1 MSGALPGRHEVDKNL
16 TWDLTTIFKDEKSF
30 NEAVAKVESMTER
43 IERDH
48 KSGLKTADDITDCLD
63 QMREL
68 KMIIGWAA
76 TYSSLAAAVDQK
88 DQTAQER
95 DIKVESLI
103 AKVSSR
109 LSFVDSQLA
118 ATHDQVL
125 KEAALLR
132 EENRGY
138 LEEIIRRKPH
148 MLSPDTERTL
158 SALSTALE
166 SPYRIYNTA
175 KLADL
180 TFQPFDA
187 KGTKH
192 QLSFLSFEGRWEYEK
207 DAEVRRAAFDSFS
220 KKLSEYQ
227 HTMAAAYQTQ
237 VSKEKTLSELRGY
250 PSVFDYLLHDQRV
263 DRSMYDRQIDIIV
276 EKLSPHMRRYARLL
290 KRIHGLDRMTYADLK
305 IDVDPDYQPE
315 ITIDESKDLLKG
327 ALGILGEDYKVMLQ
341 RAFDER
347 WIDFPENDGKSTGAF
362 CSTPYGSHPFILLTW
377 SEKMA
382 DLFTLSHELGH
393 AGHFYLTHKEQSIFN
408 SEPSLY
414 SIEAPSTMN
423 ELLLAKYLLEG
434 TDDKRRK
441 RWILSSLVSKTYY
454 HNFVTHLLEAHY
466 QREVYRIIDGGGSIN
481 APVLNQLKM
490 RTLETFWGEDV
501 ELIDGSELTWMRQP
515 HYYMGLYPYTYS
527 AGLTIATEV
536 NRRIQKHGQPAVEDW
551 IEVLKLGGTKDPAG
565 LAAIAG
571 VDISTEKPLLN
582 TIEHIGYLIDEI
594 ERLTEEIAIFQR
606 LSPSEKD

>member
-1 MSGALPGRHEVDKNL
+1 MSGALPERHEVEKDL
-16 TWDLTTIFKDEKSF
+16 TWDLTSIFRDEKSF
-30 NEAVAKVESMTER
+30 NEAVAKVESMVER

-48 KSGLKTADDITDCLD
+48 RSGLKTAEDITTCLD

-68 KMIIGWAA
+68 RMIIGWAA
-76 TYSSLAAAVDQK
+76 TYSSLAAAVDQR
-88 DQTAQER
+88 DQAAQER
-95 DIKVESLI
+95 DLRVESLI

-109 LSFVDSQLA
+109 LSFVDSRLA
-118 ATHDQVL
+118 ITSDQVL
-125 KEAALLR
+125 KEAALSR

-138 LEEIIRRKPH
+138 LEDIIRRKPH
-148 MLSPDTERTL
+148 MLSPDTEKTL
-158 SALSTALE
+158 AALSGALE

-180 TFQPFDA
+180 TFSPFEA
-187 KGTKH
+187 KGNQH
-192 QLSFLSFEGRWEYEK
+192 ELSFLSFEGRWEYEK
-207 DAEVRRAAFDSFS
+207 DIEIRRAAFDSFS
-220 KKLSEYQ
+220 RKLGEYQ

-237 VSKEKTLSELRGY
+237 VSKEKTLSELRDY

-276 EKLSPHMRRYARLL
+276 EQLAPHMRRYARLL
-290 KRIHGLDRMTYADLK
+290 KKIHGLDRMTYADLK
-305 IDVDPDYQPE
+305 MDVDPDYQPE
-315 ITIDESKDLLKG
+315 VTIEEAKNILME
-327 ALGILGEDYKVMLQ
+327 ALSILGEDYVVMVK

-347 WIDFPENDGKSTGAF
+347 WIDFPENEGKSTGAF
-362 CSTPYGSHPFILLTW
+362 CSTPYGSHPFVLLTW

-382 DLFTLSHELGH
+382 DMFTLSHELGH
-393 AGHFYLTHKEQSIFN
+393 AGHFYLAHREQSIFN

-423 ELLLAKYLLEG
+423 ELLLAKYLIEG
-434 TDDKRRK
+434 SEDNRRK

-466 QREVYRIIDGGGSIN
+466 QREVYRIVDDGGSVS
-481 APVLNQLKM
+481 APLLNELKKK
-490 RTLETFWGEDV
+490 TLETFWGEDV
-501 ELIDGSELTWMRQP
+501 EMVEGAELTWMRQP

-536 NRRIQKHGQPAVEDW
+536 NRRIQKHGQPAVDDW
-551 IEVLKLGGTKDPAG
+551 IEVLKLGGTKDPVG

-571 VDISTEKPLLN
+571 VDISTEKPLIN
-582 TIEHIGYLIDEI
+582 TIDHIGFLIDEI
-594 ERLTEEIAIFQR
+594 ERLTDEIQMTQNI
-606 LSPSEKD
+606 

>member
-1 MSGALPGRHEVDKNL
+1 M
-16 TWDLTTIFKDEKSF
+16 
-30 NEAVAKVESMTER
+30 
-43 IERDH
+43 
-48 KSGLKTADDITDCLD
+48 DI
-63 QMREL
+63 MREL
-68 KMIIGWAA
+68 RMILGWVS
-76 TYSSLAAAVDQK
+76 TYASLAAATDQK
-88 DQTAQER
+88 DQEAQER
-95 DIKVESLI
+95 DLRVESLI

-118 ATHDQVL
+118 VTPDPIL
-125 KEAALLR
+125 KEATIIR
-132 EENRGY
+132 DENKGY

-166 SPYRIYNTA
+166 SPYRVYNTA

-180 TFQPFDA
+180 TFSPFEA
-187 KGTKH
+187 KGNQH
-192 QLSFLSFEGRWEYEK
+192 ELSFLSFEGRWEYEK
-207 DAEVRRAAFDSFS
+207 DVEIRRAAFNSFS
-220 KKLSEYQ
+220 RKLSEYQ

-237 VSKEKTLSELRGY
+237 VSKEKTMSELRGF
-250 PSVFDYLLHDQRV
+250 PSVFEYLLHEQRV
-263 DRSMYDRQIDIIV
+263 DRSLYDRQIDLIV
-276 EKLSPHMRRYARLL
+276 ENLAPHMRRYARLL
-290 KRIHGLDRMTYADLK
+290 KRVHGLDKMTYADLK
-305 IDVDPDYQPE
+305 IDIDPEYQPE
-315 ITIDESKDLLKG
+315 ITIEDAKNILTE
-327 ALGILGEDYKVMLQ
+327 ALSILGEDYTDMLKK
-341 RAFDER
+341 AFEER

-362 CSTPYGSHPFILLTW
+362 CSTPYGSHPFVLLTW

-382 DLFTLSHELGH
+382 DMFTLSHELGH

-434 TDDKRRK
+434 TEDIRRK

-466 QREVYRIIDGGGSIN
+466 QREVYRIIDEGGSVS
-481 APVLNQLKM
+481 APLLNQLKK
-490 RTLETFWGEDV
+490 RTLEIFWGEDV
-501 ELIDGSELTWMRQP
+501 ELTDGAELTWMRQP

-536 NRRIQKHGQPAVEDW
+536 NKRIQKHGQPAVDDW

-565 LAAIAG
+565 LAAVAG

-594 ERLTEEIAIFQR
+594 ERLTDDIQR
-606 LSPSEKD
+606 AQNI

>member
-1 MSGALPGRHEVDKNL
+1 MSGALPGRHEVEKDL
-16 TWDLTTIFKDEKSF
+16 TWDLTSIFRDEKSF
-30 NEAVAKVESMTER
+30 NEAVSKIESMTER

-48 KSGLKTADDITDCLD
+48 RTGLKTAEDITSCMDI
-63 QMREL
+63 MREL
-68 KMIIGWAA
+68 RMILGWVS
-76 TYSSLAAAVDQK
+76 TYASLAAATDQK
-88 DQTAQER
+88 DQEAQER
-95 DIKVESLI
+95 DLRVESLI

-118 ATHDQVL
+118 VTPDPIL
-125 KEAALLR
+125 KEATIIR
-132 EENRGY
+132 DENKGY

-166 SPYRIYNTA
+166 SPYRVYNTA

-180 TFQPFDA
+180 TFSPFEA
-187 KGTKH
+187 KGNQH
-192 QLSFLSFEGRWEYEK
+192 ELSFLSFEGRWEYEK
-207 DAEVRRAAFDSFS
+207 DVEVRRAAFNSFS
-220 KKLSEYQ
+220 RKLSEYQ
-227 HTMAAAYQTQ
+227 HTLAAAYQTQ
-237 VSKEKTLSELRGY
+237 VSKEKTMSELRGF
-250 PSVFDYLLHDQRV
+250 PSVFEYLLHEQRV
-263 DRSMYDRQIDIIV
+263 DRSLYDRQIDLIV
-276 EKLSPHMRRYARLL
+276 ENLAPHMRRYARLL
-290 KRIHGLDRMTYADLK
+290 KRVHGLDKMTYADLK
-305 IDVDPDYQPE
+305 IDIDPEYQPE
-315 ITIDESKDLLKG
+315 ITIEDAKNILTE
-327 ALGILGEDYKVMLQ
+327 ALSILGEDYTDMLKK
-341 RAFDER
+341 AFEER

-362 CSTPYGSHPFILLTW
+362 CSTPYGSHPFVLLTW

-382 DLFTLSHELGH
+382 DMFTLSHELGH

-434 TDDKRRK
+434 TEDIRRK

-466 QREVYRIIDGGGSIN
+466 QREVYRIIDEGGSVS
-481 APVLNQLKM
+481 APLLNQLKK
-490 RTLETFWGEDV
+490 RTLEIFWGEDV
-501 ELIDGSELTWMRQP
+501 ELTDGAELTWMRQP

-536 NRRIQKHGQPAVEDW
+536 NKRIQKHGQPAVDDW

-565 LAAIAG
+565 LAAVAG

-594 ERLTEEIAIFQR
+594 ERLTDDIQR
-606 LSPSEKD
+606 AQNI

>member
-1 MSGALPGRHEVDKNL
+1 MSGALPGRHEVEKDL
-16 TWDLTTIFKDEKSF
+16 TWDLTSIFRDEKSF
-30 NEAVAKVESMTER
+30 NEAVSKIESMTER

-48 KSGLKTADDITDCLD
+48 RTGLKTAEDITSCMDI
-63 QMREL
+63 MREL
-68 KMIIGWAA
+68 RMILGWVS
-76 TYSSLAAAVDQK
+76 TYASLAAAADQK
-88 DQTAQER
+88 DQEAQER
-95 DIKVESLI
+95 DLRIESLI

-118 ATHDQVL
+118 VTPDPLL
-125 KEAALLR
+125 KEATIIR
-132 EENRGY
+132 DENKGY
-138 LEEIIRRKPH
+138 LEEIIRKKPH
-148 MLSPDTERTL
+148 MLSPDTERIL

-166 SPYRIYNTA
+166 SPYRVYNTA

-180 TFQPFDA
+180 TFSPFEA
-187 KGTKH
+187 KGNQH
-192 QLSFLSFEGRWEYEK
+192 ELSFLSFEGRWEYEK
-207 DAEVRRAAFDSFS
+207 DVEIRRAAFNSFS
-220 KKLSEYQ
+220 RKLSEYQ

-237 VSKEKTLSELRGY
+237 VSKEKTMSELRGF
-250 PSVFDYLLHDQRV
+250 PSVFEYLLHEQRV
-263 DRSMYDRQIDIIV
+263 DRSLYDRQIDLIV
-276 EKLSPHMRRYARLL
+276 ENLAPHMRRYARLL
-290 KRIHGLDRMTYADLK
+290 KRVHGLDKMTYADLK
-305 IDVDPDYQPE
+305 IDIDPEYQPE
-315 ITIDESKDLLKG
+315 VTIEDAKNILTE
-327 ALGILGEDYKVMLQ
+327 ALSILGEDYTDMLKK
-341 RAFDER
+341 AFEER

-362 CSTPYGSHPFILLTW
+362 CSTPYGSHPFVLLTW

-382 DLFTLSHELGH
+382 DMFTLSHELGH

-434 TDDKRRK
+434 TEDIRRK

-466 QREVYRIIDGGGSIN
+466 QREVYRIIDEGGSVS
-481 APVLNQLKM
+481 APLLNQLKR
-490 RTLETFWGEDV
+490 RTLEIFWGEDV
-501 ELIDGSELTWMRQP
+501 ELTDGAELTWMRQP

-536 NRRIQKHGQPAVEDW
+536 NKRIQKHGQPAVNDW

-565 LAAIAG
+565 LAAVAG

-594 ERLTEEIAIFQR
+594 ERLTDDIQR
-606 LSPSEKD
+606 AQNI

>member
-1 MSGALPGRHEVDKNL
+1 MSGALPGRHEVEKDL
-16 TWDLTTIFKDEKSF
+16 TWDLTSIFRDEKSF
-30 NEAVAKVESMTER
+30 NDAVSKIESMTER

-48 KSGLKTADDITDCLD
+48 RTGLKTAEDITSCMDI
-63 QMREL
+63 MREL
-68 KMIIGWAA
+68 RMILGWVS
-76 TYSSLAAAVDQK
+76 TYASLAAATDQK
-88 DQTAQER
+88 DQEAQER
-95 DIKVESLI
+95 DLRVESLI

-118 ATHDQVL
+118 VTPDPIL
-125 KEAALLR
+125 KEATIIR
-132 EENRGY
+132 DENKGY

-166 SPYRIYNTA
+166 SPYRVYNTA

-180 TFQPFDA
+180 TFSPFEA
-187 KGTKH
+187 KGNQH
-192 QLSFLSFEGRWEYEK
+192 ELSFLSFEGRWEYEK
-207 DAEVRRAAFDSFS
+207 DVEVRRAAFNSFS
-220 KKLSEYQ
+220 RKLSEYQ
-227 HTMAAAYQTQ
+227 HTLAAAYQTQ
-237 VSKEKTLSELRGY
+237 VSKEKTMSELRGF
-250 PSVFDYLLHDQRV
+250 PSVFEYLLHEQRV
-263 DRSMYDRQIDIIV
+263 DRSLYDRQIDLIV
-276 EKLSPHMRRYARLL
+276 ENLAPHMRRYARLL
-290 KRIHGLDRMTYADLK
+290 KRVHGLDKMTYADLK
-305 IDVDPDYQPE
+305 IDIDPEYQPE
-315 ITIDESKDLLKG
+315 VTIEDAKNILTE
-327 ALGILGEDYKVMLQ
+327 ALSILGEDYTDMLKK
-341 RAFDER
+341 AFEER

-362 CSTPYGSHPFILLTW
+362 CSTPYGSHPFVLLTW

-382 DLFTLSHELGH
+382 DMFTLSHELGH

-434 TDDKRRK
+434 TEDIRRK

-466 QREVYRIIDGGGSIN
+466 QREVYRIIDEGGSVS
-481 APVLNQLKM
+481 APLLNQLKK
-490 RTLETFWGEDV
+490 RTLEIFWGEDV
-501 ELIDGSELTWMRQP
+501 ELTDGAELTWMRQP

-536 NRRIQKHGQPAVEDW
+536 NKRIQKHGQPAVDDW

-565 LAAIAG
+565 LAAVAG

-594 ERLTEEIAIFQR
+594 ERLTDDIQR
-606 LSPSEKD
+606 AQNI

>member
-1 MSGALPGRHEVDKNL
+1 MSGTLPGRHEVEKNL
-16 TWDLTTIFKDEKSF
+16 TWDLTSIFKDEKSF
-30 NEAVAKVESMTER
+30 NEALSKIESMTEK

-48 KSGLKTADDITDCLD
+48 RTGLKTAEDITVCLD

-68 KMIIGWAA
+68 RMIIGWAA
-76 TYSSLAAAVDQK
+76 TYSSLAAAIDQK
-88 DQTAQER
+88 DQEAQER
-95 DIKVESLI
+95 DLKVESLI

-118 ATHDQVL
+118 ITSDQVL
-125 KEAALLR
+125 KETAKLR

-148 MLSPDTERTL
+148 MLSPETEKTLAAL
-158 SALSTALE
+158 SAALE

-180 TFQPFDA
+180 TFQAFEA
-187 KGTKH
+187 KGTRH
-192 QLSFLSFEGRWEYEK
+192 QLSFLSFEGRWEYER
-207 DAEVRRAAFDSFS
+207 DTEVRRAAFDSFS
-220 KKLSEYQ
+220 RKLSEYQ
-227 HTMAAAYQTQ
+227 HTMAAAYQAQ
-237 VSKEKTLSELRGY
+237 ISKEKTFSELRGY
-250 PSVFDYLLHDQRV
+250 TSVFDYLLHDQRV
-263 DRSMYDRQIDIIV
+263 DRSMYDRQIDLIV
-276 EKLSPHMRRYARLL
+276 EHLAPHMRRYARLL
-290 KRIHGLDRMTYADLK
+290 KKIHGLDRVTYADLK
-305 IDVDPDYQPE
+305 IDVDPEYQPE
-315 ITIDESKDLLKG
+315 ITIEESKELLIS
-327 ALGILGEDYKVMLQ
+327 ALGILGEDYTVMLQ

-393 AGHFYLTHKEQSIFN
+393 AGHFYLAHKEQSIFN

-423 ELLLAKYLLEG
+423 ELLLAKYLIEG
-434 TDDKRRK
+434 SEDKRRK

-466 QREVYRIIDGGGSIN
+466 QREVYKIVDEGGSVS
-481 APVLNQLKM
+481 APLLNELKKK
-490 RTLETFWGEDV
+490 TLETFWGEDV
-501 ELIDGSELTWMRQP
+501 EMVEGAELTWMRQP

-565 LAAIAG
+565 LAAVAG

-594 ERLTEEIAIFQR
+594 ERLTDEIQR
-606 LSPSEKD
+606 TKNI

>member
-1 MSGALPGRHEVDKNL
+1 MSGALPGRHEVEKDL
-16 TWDLTTIFKDEKSF
+16 TWDLTSIFRDEKSF
-30 NEAVAKVESMTER
+30 NEAVSKIESMTER

-48 KSGLKTADDITDCLD
+48 RTGLKTAEDITSCMDI
-63 QMREL
+63 MREL
-68 KMIIGWAA
+68 RMILGWVS
-76 TYSSLAAAVDQK
+76 TYASLAAAADQK
-88 DQTAQER
+88 DQEAQER
-95 DIKVESLI
+95 DLRIESLI

-118 ATHDQVL
+118 VTPDPLL
-125 KEAALLR
+125 KEATIIR
-132 EENRGY
+132 DENKGY
-138 LEEIIRRKPH
+138 LEEIIRKKPH
-148 MLSPDTERTL
+148 MLSQDTERTL

-166 SPYRIYNTA
+166 SPYRVYNTA

-180 TFQPFDA
+180 TFSPFEA
-187 KGTKH
+187 KGNQH
-192 QLSFLSFEGRWEYEK
+192 ELSFLSFEGRWEYEK
-207 DAEVRRAAFDSFS
+207 DVEIRRAAFNSFS
-220 KKLSEYQ
+220 RKLSEYQ

-237 VSKEKTLSELRGY
+237 VSKEKTMSELRGF
-250 PSVFDYLLHDQRV
+250 PSVFEYLLHEQRV
-263 DRSMYDRQIDIIV
+263 DRSLYDRQIDLIV
-276 EKLSPHMRRYARLL
+276 ENLAPHMRRYARLL
-290 KRIHGLDRMTYADLK
+290 KRVHGLDKMTYADLK
-305 IDVDPDYQPE
+305 IDIDPEYQPE
-315 ITIDESKDLLKG
+315 VTIEDAKNILTE
-327 ALGILGEDYKVMLQ
+327 ALSILGEDYTDMLKK
-341 RAFDER
+341 AFEER

-362 CSTPYGSHPFILLTW
+362 CSTPYGSHPFVLLTW

-382 DLFTLSHELGH
+382 DMFTLSHELGH

-434 TDDKRRK
+434 TEDIRRK

-466 QREVYRIIDGGGSIN
+466 QREVYRIIDEGGSVS
-481 APVLNQLKM
+481 APLLNQLKK
-490 RTLETFWGEDV
+490 RTLEIFWGEDV
-501 ELIDGSELTWMRQP
+501 ELTDGAELTWMRQP

-536 NRRIQKHGQPAVEDW
+536 NKRIQKHGQPAVDDW

-565 LAAIAG
+565 LAAVAG

-594 ERLTEEIAIFQR
+594 ERLTDDIQR
-606 LSPSEKD
+606 AQNI

>member
-1 MSGALPGRHEVDKNL
+1 MSGALPGRHEVEKDL
-16 TWDLTTIFKDEKSF
+16 TWDLTSIFRDEKSF
-30 NEAVAKVESMTER
+30 NEAVSKIESMTER

-48 KSGLKTADDITDCLD
+48 RTGLKTAEDITSCMDI
-63 QMREL
+63 MREL
-68 KMIIGWAA
+68 RMILGWVS
-76 TYSSLAAAVDQK
+76 TYASLAAAADQK
-88 DQTAQER
+88 DQEAQER
-95 DIKVESLI
+95 DLRIESLI

-118 ATHDQVL
+118 VTPDPLL
-125 KEAALLR
+125 KEATIIR
-132 EENRGY
+132 DENKGY
-138 LEEIIRRKPH
+138 LEEIIRKKPH

-166 SPYRIYNTA
+166 SPYRVYNTA

-180 TFQPFDA
+180 TFSPFEA
-187 KGTKH
+187 KGNQH
-192 QLSFLSFEGRWEYEK
+192 ELSFLSFEGRWEYEK
-207 DAEVRRAAFDSFS
+207 DVEIRRAAFNSFS
-220 KKLSEYQ
+220 RKLSEYQ

-237 VSKEKTLSELRGY
+237 VSKEKTMSELRGF
-250 PSVFDYLLHDQRV
+250 PSVFEYLLHEQRV
-263 DRSMYDRQIDIIV
+263 DRSLYDRQIDLIV
-276 EKLSPHMRRYARLL
+276 ENLAPHMRRYARLL
-290 KRIHGLDRMTYADLK
+290 KRVHGLDKMTYADLK
-305 IDVDPDYQPE
+305 IDIDPEYQPE
-315 ITIDESKDLLKG
+315 VTIEDAKNILTE
-327 ALGILGEDYKVMLQ
+327 ALSILGEDYTDMLKK
-341 RAFDER
+341 AFEER

-362 CSTPYGSHPFILLTW
+362 CSTPYGSHPFVLLTW

-382 DLFTLSHELGH
+382 DMFTLSHELGH

-434 TDDKRRK
+434 TEDIRRK

-466 QREVYRIIDGGGSIN
+466 QREVYRIIDEGGSVS
-481 APVLNQLKM
+481 APLLNQLKR
-490 RTLETFWGEDV
+490 RTLEIFWGEDV
-501 ELIDGSELTWMRQP
+501 ELTDGAELTWMRQP

-536 NRRIQKHGQPAVEDW
+536 NKRIQKHGQPAVDDW

-565 LAAIAG
+565 LAAVAG

-594 ERLTEEIAIFQR
+594 ERLTDDIQR
-606 LSPSEKD
+606 AQNI

>member
-1 MSGALPGRHEVDKNL
+1 MSGALPGRHEVEKDL
-16 TWDLTTIFKDEKSF
+16 TWDLTSIFRDEKSF
-30 NEAVAKVESMTER
+30 NEAVSKIESMTER

-48 KSGLKTADDITDCLD
+48 RTGLKTAEDITSCMDI
-63 QMREL
+63 MREL
-68 KMIIGWAA
+68 RMILGWVS
-76 TYSSLAAAVDQK
+76 TYASLAAAADQK
-88 DQTAQER
+88 DQEAQER
-95 DIKVESLI
+95 DLRIESLI

-118 ATHDQVL
+118 VTPDPLL
-125 KEAALLR
+125 KEATIIR
-132 EENRGY
+132 DENKGY
-138 LEEIIRRKPH
+138 LEEIIRKKPH

-166 SPYRIYNTA
+166 SPYRVYNTA

-180 TFQPFDA
+180 TFSPFEA
-187 KGTKH
+187 KGNQH
-192 QLSFLSFEGRWEYEK
+192 ELSFLSFEGRWEYEK
-207 DAEVRRAAFDSFS
+207 DVEIRRAAFNSFS
-220 KKLSEYQ
+220 RKLSEYQ

-237 VSKEKTLSELRGY
+237 VSKEKTMSELRGF
-250 PSVFDYLLHDQRV
+250 PSVFEYLLHEQRV
-263 DRSMYDRQIDIIV
+263 DRSLYDRQIDLIV
-276 EKLSPHMRRYARLL
+276 ENLAPHMRRYARLL
-290 KRIHGLDRMTYADLK
+290 KRVHGLDKMTYADLK
-305 IDVDPDYQPE
+305 IDIDPEYQPE
-315 ITIDESKDLLKG
+315 VTIEDAKNILTE
-327 ALGILGEDYKVMLQ
+327 ALSILGEDYTDMLKK
-341 RAFDER
+341 AFEER

-362 CSTPYGSHPFILLTW
+362 CSTPYGSHPFVLLTW

-382 DLFTLSHELGH
+382 DMFTLSHELGH

-434 TDDKRRK
+434 TEDIRRK

-466 QREVYRIIDGGGSIN
+466 QREVYRIIDEGGSVS
-481 APVLNQLKM
+481 APLLNQLKK
-490 RTLETFWGEDV
+490 RTLEIFWGEDV
-501 ELIDGSELTWMRQP
+501 ELTDGAELTWMRQP

-536 NRRIQKHGQPAVEDW
+536 NKRIQKHGQPAVDDW

-565 LAAIAG
+565 LAAVAG

-594 ERLTEEIAIFQR
+594 ERLTDDIQR
-606 LSPSEKD
+606 AQNI

>member
-1 MSGALPGRHEVDKNL
+1 MSGALPGRHEVEKDL
-16 TWDLTTIFKDEKSF
+16 TWDLTSIFRDEKSF
-30 NEAVAKVESMTER
+30 NEAVSKIESMTER

-48 KSGLKTADDITDCLD
+48 RTGLKTAEDITSCMDI
-63 QMREL
+63 MREL
-68 KMIIGWAA
+68 RMILGWVS
-76 TYSSLAAAVDQK
+76 TYASLAAAADQK
-88 DQTAQER
+88 DQEAQER
-95 DIKVESLI
+95 DLRIESLI

-118 ATHDQVL
+118 VTPDPLL
-125 KEAALLR
+125 KEATIIR
-132 EENRGY
+132 DENKGY
-138 LEEIIRRKPH
+138 LEEIIRKKPH

-166 SPYRIYNTA
+166 SPYRVYNTA

-180 TFQPFDA
+180 TFSPFEA
-187 KGTKH
+187 KGNQH
-192 QLSFLSFEGRWEYEK
+192 ELSFLSFEGRWEYEK
-207 DAEVRRAAFDSFS
+207 DVEIRRAAFNSFS
-220 KKLSEYQ
+220 RKLSEYQ

-237 VSKEKTLSELRGY
+237 VSKEKTMSELRGF
-250 PSVFDYLLHDQRV
+250 PSVFEYLLHEQRV
-263 DRSMYDRQIDIIV
+263 DRSLYDRQIDLIV
-276 EKLSPHMRRYARLL
+276 ENLAPHMRRYARLL
-290 KRIHGLDRMTYADLK
+290 KRVHGLDKMTYADLK
-305 IDVDPDYQPE
+305 IDIDPEYQPE
-315 ITIDESKDLLKG
+315 VTIEDAKNILTE
-327 ALGILGEDYKVMLQ
+327 ALSILGEDYTDMLKK
-341 RAFDER
+341 AFEER

-362 CSTPYGSHPFILLTW
+362 CSTPYGSHPFVLLTW

-382 DLFTLSHELGH
+382 DMFTLSHELGH

-434 TDDKRRK
+434 TEDIRRK

-466 QREVYRIIDGGGSIN
+466 QREVYRIIDEGGSVS
-481 APVLNQLKM
+481 APLLNQLKK
-490 RTLETFWGEDV
+490 RTLEIFWGEDV
-501 ELIDGSELTWMRQP
+501 ELTDGAELTWMRQP

-536 NRRIQKHGQPAVEDW
+536 NKRIQKHGQPAVDDW
-551 IEVLKLGGTKDPAG
+551 IEVLKLGGTKDPSG
-565 LAAIAG
+565 LAAVAG

-594 ERLTEEIAIFQR
+594 ERLTDDIQR
-606 LSPSEKD
+606 AQNI

>member
-1 MSGALPGRHEVDKNL
+1 MSGALPGRHEVEKDL
-16 TWDLTTIFKDEKSF
+16 TWDLTSIFRDEKSF
-30 NEAVAKVESMTER
+30 NEAVSKIESMTER

-48 KSGLKTADDITDCLD
+48 RTGLKTAEDITSCMDI
-63 QMREL
+63 MREL
-68 KMIIGWAA
+68 RMILGWVS
-76 TYSSLAAAVDQK
+76 TYASLAAAADQK
-88 DQTAQER
+88 DQEAQER
-95 DIKVESLI
+95 DLRIESLI

-118 ATHDQVL
+118 VTPDPLL
-125 KEAALLR
+125 KEATIIR
-132 EENRGY
+132 DENKGY
-138 LEEIIRRKPH
+138 LEEIIRKKPH

-166 SPYRIYNTA
+166 SPYRVYNTA

-180 TFQPFDA
+180 TFSPFEA
-187 KGTKH
+187 KGNQH
-192 QLSFLSFEGRWEYEK
+192 ELSFLSFEGRWEYEK
-207 DAEVRRAAFDSFS
+207 DVEIRRAAFNSFS
-220 KKLSEYQ
+220 RKLSEYQ

-237 VSKEKTLSELRGY
+237 VSKEKTMSELRGF
-250 PSVFDYLLHDQRV
+250 PSVFEYLLHEQRV
-263 DRSMYDRQIDIIV
+263 DRSLYDRQIDLIV
-276 EKLSPHMRRYARLL
+276 ENLAPHMRRYARLL
-290 KRIHGLDRMTYADLK
+290 KRVHGLDKMTYADLK
-305 IDVDPDYQPE
+305 IDIDPEYQPE
-315 ITIDESKDLLKG
+315 VTIEDAKNILTE
-327 ALGILGEDYKVMLQ
+327 ALSILGEDYTDMLKK
-341 RAFDER
+341 AFEER

-362 CSTPYGSHPFILLTW
+362 CSTPYGSHPFVLLTW

-382 DLFTLSHELGH
+382 DMFTLSHELGH

-434 TDDKRRK
+434 TEDIRRK

-466 QREVYRIIDGGGSIN
+466 QREVYRIIDEGGSVS
-481 APVLNQLKM
+481 APLLNQLKK
-490 RTLETFWGEDV
+490 RTLEIFWGEDV
-501 ELIDGSELTWMRQP
+501 ELTDGAELTWMRQP

-536 NRRIQKHGQPAVEDW
+536 NKRIQKHGQPAVDDW
-551 IEVLKLGGTKDPAG
+551 IAVLKLGGTKDPAG
-565 LAAIAG
+565 LAAVAG

-594 ERLTEEIAIFQR
+594 ERLTDDIQR
-606 LSPSEKD
+606 AQNI

>member
-1 MSGALPGRHEVDKNL
+1 M
-16 TWDLTTIFKDEKSF
+16 
-30 NEAVAKVESMTER
+30 
-43 IERDH
+43 
-48 KSGLKTADDITDCLD
+48 DI
-63 QMREL
+63 MREL
-68 KMIIGWAA
+68 RMILGWVS
-76 TYSSLAAAVDQK
+76 TYASLAAAADQK
-88 DQTAQER
+88 DQEAQER
-95 DIKVESLI
+95 DLRIESLI

-118 ATHDQVL
+118 VTPDPLL
-125 KEAALLR
+125 KEATIIR
-132 EENRGY
+132 DENKGY
-138 LEEIIRRKPH
+138 LEEIIRKKPH
-148 MLSPDTERTL
+148 MLSQDTERTL

-166 SPYRIYNTA
+166 SPYRVYNTA

-180 TFQPFDA
+180 TFSPFEA
-187 KGTKH
+187 KGNQH
-192 QLSFLSFEGRWEYEK
+192 ELSFLSFEGRWEYEK
-207 DAEVRRAAFDSFS
+207 DVEIRRAAFNSFS
-220 KKLSEYQ
+220 RKLSEYQ

-237 VSKEKTLSELRGY
+237 VSKEKTMSELRGF
-250 PSVFDYLLHDQRV
+250 PSVFEYLLHEQRV
-263 DRSMYDRQIDIIV
+263 DRSLYDRQIDLIV
-276 EKLSPHMRRYARLL
+276 ENLAPHMRRYARLL
-290 KRIHGLDRMTYADLK
+290 KRVHGLDKMTYADLK
-305 IDVDPDYQPE
+305 IDIDPEYQPE
-315 ITIDESKDLLKG
+315 VTIEDAKNILTE
-327 ALGILGEDYKVMLQ
+327 ALSILGEDYTDMLKK
-341 RAFDER
+341 AFEER

-362 CSTPYGSHPFILLTW
+362 CSTPYGSHPFVLLTW

-382 DLFTLSHELGH
+382 DMFTLSHELGH

-434 TDDKRRK
+434 TEDIRRK

-466 QREVYRIIDGGGSIN
+466 QREVYRIIDEGGSVS
-481 APVLNQLKM
+481 APLLNQLKK
-490 RTLETFWGEDV
+490 RTLEIFWGEDV
-501 ELIDGSELTWMRQP
+501 ELTDGAELTWMRQP

-536 NRRIQKHGQPAVEDW
+536 NKRIQKHGQPAVDDW

-565 LAAIAG
+565 LAAVAG

-594 ERLTEEIAIFQR
+594 ERLTDDIQR
-606 LSPSEKD
+606 AQNI

>member
-1 MSGALPGRHEVDKNL
+1 MSGALPGRHEVEKDL
-16 TWDLTTIFKDEKSF
+16 TWDLTSIFRDEKSF
-30 NEAVAKVESMTER
+30 NEAVSKIESMTER

-48 KSGLKTADDITDCLD
+48 RTGLKTAEDITSCMDI
-63 QMREL
+63 MREL
-68 KMIIGWAA
+68 RMILGWVS
-76 TYSSLAAAVDQK
+76 TYSSLAAAADQK
-88 DQTAQER
+88 DQEAQER
-95 DIKVESLI
+95 DLRIESLI

-118 ATHDQVL
+118 VTPDPLL
-125 KEAALLR
+125 KEATIIR
-132 EENRGY
+132 DENKGY
-138 LEEIIRRKPH
+138 LEEIIRKKPH
-148 MLSPDTERTL
+148 MLSQDTERTL

-166 SPYRIYNTA
+166 SPYRVYNTA

-180 TFQPFDA
+180 TFSPFEA
-187 KGTKH
+187 KGNQH
-192 QLSFLSFEGRWEYEK
+192 ELSFLSFEGRWEYEK
-207 DAEVRRAAFDSFS
+207 DVEIRRAAFNSFS
-220 KKLSEYQ
+220 RKLSEYQ

-237 VSKEKTLSELRGY
+237 VSKEKTMSELRGF
-250 PSVFDYLLHDQRV
+250 PSVFEYLLHEQRV
-263 DRSMYDRQIDIIV
+263 DRSLYDRQIDLIV
-276 EKLSPHMRRYARLL
+276 ENLAPHMRRYARLL
-290 KRIHGLDRMTYADLK
+290 KRVHGLDKMTYADLK
-305 IDVDPDYQPE
+305 IDIDPEYQPE
-315 ITIDESKDLLKG
+315 VTIEDAKNILTE
-327 ALGILGEDYKVMLQ
+327 ALSILGEDYTDMLKK
-341 RAFDER
+341 AFEER

-362 CSTPYGSHPFILLTW
+362 CSTPYGSHPFVLLTW

-382 DLFTLSHELGH
+382 DMFTLSHELGH

-434 TDDKRRK
+434 TEDIRRK

-466 QREVYRIIDGGGSIN
+466 QREVYRIIDEGGSVS
-481 APVLNQLKM
+481 APLLNQLKK
-490 RTLETFWGEDV
+490 RTLEIFWGEDV
-501 ELIDGSELTWMRQP
+501 ELTDGAELTWMRQP

-536 NRRIQKHGQPAVEDW
+536 NKRIQKHGQPAVDDW

-565 LAAIAG
+565 LAAVAG

-594 ERLTEEIAIFQR
+594 ERLTDDIQR
-606 LSPSEKD
+606 AQNI

>member
-1 MSGALPGRHEVDKNL
+1 MSGVLAGRHEVEKSL
-16 TWDLTTIFKDEKSF
+16 TWDLTSIFKDEKSF

-48 KSGLKTADDITDCLD
+48 RSGLKTAEDITTCLD

-68 KMIIGWAA
+68 RMIIGWAA
-76 TYSSLAAAVDQK
+76 TYASLAAAVDQK
-88 DQTAQER
+88 DQIAQER
-95 DIKVESLI
+95 DLKIESLI
-103 AKVSSR
+103 ARVSSR

-118 ATHDQVL
+118 VTPDQIL
-125 KEAALLR
+125 KEAARER

-158 SALSTALE
+158 SALSVVLE

-180 TFQPFDA
+180 TFQSFEA
-187 KGTKH
+187 KGAWH
-192 QLSFLSFEGRWEYEK
+192 PLSFLSFEGRWEYEK
-207 DAEVRRAAFDSFS
+207 DPEIRRAAFDSFS
-220 KKLSEYQ
+220 RKLSEYQ

-237 VSKEKTLSELRGY
+237 VFKEKTMSELRGFT
-250 PSVFDYLLHDQRV
+250 SVFEYLLHEQRV
-263 DRSMYDRQIDIIV
+263 DRTMYDRQIDIIV
-276 EKLSPHMRRYARLL
+276 EHLAPHMRRYARLIRKL
-290 KRIHGLDRMTYADLK
+290 HGLDRMTYADLK
-305 IDVDPDYQPE
+305 IDIDPDYQPE
-315 ITIDESKDLLKG
+315 VSIEDSRELLTG
-327 ALGILGEDYKVMLQ
+327 ALGILGEDYSNMLQ
-341 RAFDER
+341 RAFEER

-362 CSTPYGSHPFILLTW
+362 CSTPYGSHPFVLLTW
-377 SEKMA
+377 SDKMA
-382 DLFTLSHELGH
+382 DMFTLSHELGH
-393 AGHFYLTHKEQSIFN
+393 AGHFYLAHKEQSIFN

-423 ELLLAKYLLEG
+423 ELLLAKYLLEK
-434 TDDKRRK
+434 TEDKRRK
-441 RWILSSLVSKTYY
+441 RWIISSLVSKTYY

-466 QREVYRIIDGGGSIN
+466 QREVYRIVDGGGSVS
-481 APVLNQLKM
+481 APLLNQLK
-490 RTLETFWGEDV
+490 RKTLETFWGEDV
-501 ELIDGSELTWMRQP
+501 ELIDGAELTWMRQP

-536 NRRIQKHGQPAVEDW
+536 NRRIQKHGQPAVDDW
-551 IEVLKLGGTKDPAG
+551 IEMLKLGGTKDPAG
-565 LAAIAG
+565 LAAVAG

-594 ERLTEEIAIFQR
+594 ERLTEEIAI
-606 LSPSEKD
+606 L

>member
-1 MSGALPGRHEVDKNL
+1 MSGALPGRHEVEKDL
-16 TWDLTTIFKDEKSF
+16 TWDLTSIFRDEKSF
-30 NEAVAKVESMTER
+30 NEAVSKIESMTER

-48 KSGLKTADDITDCLD
+48 RTGLKTAEDITSCMDI
-63 QMREL
+63 MREL
-68 KMIIGWAA
+68 RMILGWVS
-76 TYSSLAAAVDQK
+76 TYASLAAAADQK
-88 DQTAQER
+88 DQEAQER
-95 DIKVESLI
+95 DLRVESLI

-118 ATHDQVL
+118 VTPDPIL
-125 KEAALLR
+125 KEATIIR
-132 EENRGY
+132 DENKGY
-138 LEEIIRRKPH
+138 LEEIIRKKPH

-166 SPYRIYNTA
+166 SPYRVYNTA

-180 TFQPFDA
+180 TFSPFEA
-187 KGTKH
+187 KGNQH
-192 QLSFLSFEGRWEYEK
+192 ELSFLSFEGRWEYEK
-207 DAEVRRAAFDSFS
+207 DVEIRRAAFNSFS
-220 KKLSEYQ
+220 RKLSEYQ

-237 VSKEKTLSELRGY
+237 VSKEKTMSELRGF
-250 PSVFDYLLHDQRV
+250 PSVFEYLLHEQRV
-263 DRSMYDRQIDIIV
+263 DRSLYDRQIDLIV
-276 EKLSPHMRRYARLL
+276 ENLAPHMRRYARLL
-290 KRIHGLDRMTYADLK
+290 KRVHGLDKMTYADLK
-305 IDVDPDYQPE
+305 IDIDPEYQPE
-315 ITIDESKDLLKG
+315 VTIEDAKNILTE
-327 ALGILGEDYKVMLQ
+327 ALSILGEDYTDMLKK
-341 RAFDER
+341 AFEER

-362 CSTPYGSHPFILLTW
+362 CSTPYGSHPFVLLTW

-382 DLFTLSHELGH
+382 DMFTLSHELGH

-434 TDDKRRK
+434 TEDIRRK

-466 QREVYRIIDGGGSIN
+466 QREVYRIIDEGGSVS
-481 APVLNQLKM
+481 APLLNQLKR
-490 RTLETFWGEDV
+490 RTLEIFWGEDV
-501 ELIDGSELTWMRQP
+501 ELTDGAELTWMRQP

-536 NRRIQKHGQPAVEDW
+536 NKRIQKHGQPAVDDW

-565 LAAIAG
+565 LAAVAG

-594 ERLTEEIAIFQR
+594 ERLTDDIQR
-606 LSPSEKD
+606 AQNI

>member
-1 MSGALPGRHEVDKNL
+1 MSGALPGRHEVEKDL
-16 TWDLTTIFKDEKSF
+16 TWDLTSIFRDEKSF
-30 NEAVAKVESMTER
+30 NEAVSKIESMTER

-48 KSGLKTADDITDCLD
+48 RTGLKTAEDITSCMDL
-63 QMREL
+63 MREL
-68 KMIIGWAA
+68 RMILGWVS
-76 TYSSLAAAVDQK
+76 TYASLAAAADQK
-88 DQTAQER
+88 NQEAQER
-95 DIKVESLI
+95 DLRIESLI

-118 ATHDQVL
+118 VTPDPLL
-125 KEAALLR
+125 KEATIIR
-132 EENRGY
+132 DENKGY
-138 LEEIIRRKPH
+138 LEEIIRKKPH

-166 SPYRIYNTA
+166 SPYRVYNTA

-180 TFQPFDA
+180 TFSPFEA
-187 KGTKH
+187 KGNQH
-192 QLSFLSFEGRWEYEK
+192 ELSFLSFEGRWEYEK
-207 DAEVRRAAFDSFS
+207 DVEIRRAAFNSFS
-220 KKLSEYQ
+220 RKLSEYQ

-237 VSKEKTLSELRGY
+237 VSKEKTMSELRGF
-250 PSVFDYLLHDQRV
+250 PSVFEYLLHEQRV
-263 DRSMYDRQIDIIV
+263 DRSLYDRQIDLIV
-276 EKLSPHMRRYARLL
+276 ENLAPHMRRYARLL
-290 KRIHGLDRMTYADLK
+290 KRVHGLDKMTYADLK
-305 IDVDPDYQPE
+305 IDIDPEYQPE
-315 ITIDESKDLLKG
+315 VTIEDAKNILTE
-327 ALGILGEDYKVMLQ
+327 ALSILGEDYTDMLKK
-341 RAFDER
+341 AFEER

-362 CSTPYGSHPFILLTW
+362 CSTPYGSHPFVLLTW

-382 DLFTLSHELGH
+382 DMFTLSHELGH

-434 TDDKRRK
+434 TEDIRRK

-466 QREVYRIIDGGGSIN
+466 QREVYRIIDEGGSVS
-481 APVLNQLKM
+481 APLLNQLKR
-490 RTLETFWGEDV
+490 RTLEIFWGEDV
-501 ELIDGSELTWMRQP
+501 ELTDGAELTWMRQP

-536 NRRIQKHGQPAVEDW
+536 NKRIQKHGQPAVDDW

-565 LAAIAG
+565 LAAVAG

-594 ERLTEEIAIFQR
+594 ERLTDDIQR
-606 LSPSEKD
+606 AQNI

>member
-1 MSGALPGRHEVDKNL
+1 MSGALPGRHEVEKDL
-16 TWDLTTIFKDEKSF
+16 TWDLTSIFRDEKSF
-30 NEAVAKVESMTER
+30 NEAVSKIESMTER

-48 KSGLKTADDITDCLD
+48 RTGLKTAEDITSCMDI
-63 QMREL
+63 MREL
-68 KMIIGWAA
+68 RMILGWVS
-76 TYSSLAAAVDQK
+76 TYSSLAAAADQK
-88 DQTAQER
+88 DQEAQER
-95 DIKVESLI
+95 DLRIESLI

-118 ATHDQVL
+118 VTPDPLL
-125 KEAALLR
+125 KEATIIR
-132 EENRGY
+132 DENKGY
-138 LEEIIRRKPH
+138 LEEIIRKKPH

-166 SPYRIYNTA
+166 SPYRVYNTA

-180 TFQPFDA
+180 TFSPFEA
-187 KGTKH
+187 KGNQH
-192 QLSFLSFEGRWEYEK
+192 ELSFLSFEGRWEYEK
-207 DAEVRRAAFDSFS
+207 DVEIRRAAFNSFS
-220 KKLSEYQ
+220 RKLSEYQ

-237 VSKEKTLSELRGY
+237 VSKEKTMSELRGF
-250 PSVFDYLLHDQRV
+250 PSVFEYLLHEQRV
-263 DRSMYDRQIDIIV
+263 DRSLYDRQIDLIV
-276 EKLSPHMRRYARLL
+276 ENLAPHMRRYARLL
-290 KRIHGLDRMTYADLK
+290 KRVHGLDKMTYADLK
-305 IDVDPDYQPE
+305 IDIDPEYQPE
-315 ITIDESKDLLKG
+315 VTIEDAKNILTE
-327 ALGILGEDYKVMLQ
+327 ALSILGEDYTDMLKK
-341 RAFDER
+341 AFEER

-362 CSTPYGSHPFILLTW
+362 CSTPYGSHPFVLLTW

-382 DLFTLSHELGH
+382 DMFTLSHELGH

-434 TDDKRRK
+434 TEDIRRK

-466 QREVYRIIDGGGSIN
+466 QREVYRIIDEGGSVS
-481 APVLNQLKM
+481 APLLNQLKK
-490 RTLETFWGEDV
+490 RTLEIFWGEDV
-501 ELIDGSELTWMRQP
+501 ELTDGAELTWMRQP

-536 NRRIQKHGQPAVEDW
+536 NKRIQKHGQPAVDDW

-565 LAAIAG
+565 LAAVAG

-594 ERLTEEIAIFQR
+594 ERLTDDIQR
-606 LSPSEKD
+606 AQNI